1 LDVEVLA
8 QNVLKDLRLLD
19 VRLLVRINPI
29 HEATKEYCSSKEEI
43 DIAIANGADI
53 IMLPFSKTLNE
64 VAQFLT
70 YVDGRV

>member
-1 LDVEVLA
+1 MLA

-29 HEATKEYCSSKEEI
+29 HEATKEYCSSKEKI

>member
-1 LDVEVLA
+1 MLA

-43 DIAIANGADI
+43 DITIANGADI
-53 IMLPFSKTLNE
+53 IMLPFFKTLNE

>member
-1 LDVEVLA
+1 MLA

-64 VAQFLT
+64 VSQFLT

>member
-1 LDVEVLA
+1 MLA
-8 QNVLKDLRLLD
+8 QNVLKDLSLLD

>member
-1 LDVEVLA
+1 MDVEVLA

>member
-1 LDVEVLA
+1 MLA
-8 QNVLKDLRLLD
+8 QNVLNDLRLLD